1 MLSAVSYELIW
12 RLKLKFARFSYGG
25 PVAYGILEDENIRL
39 IDGTPF
45 NPFTATEKMYPLEKM
60 RLLEPVW
67 PSKVVAVGLN
77 YTDHAREIGMQIPEE
92 PLIFLKPPSTIIGT
106 DDDIIYPAMS
116 KWVEYEAELA
126 IVIKD
131 TARQVPI
138 TKALNHILGYTC
150 ANDVTAR
157 DLQKKDGQ
165 WTRAKGFDTF
175 CPIGPYIVTDIE
187 PHRLDIEL
195 KLNGEV
201 KQSSNTSNMH
211 FKPEFLVSFVS
222 HIMTLCPGD
231 IILTGTPPGVGPIV
245 PGDEVEVTIEG
256 IGTLRNKVIK
266 MVSDTTRVNYQRF

>member
-1 MLSAVSYELIW
+1 MSCELIW

-45 NPFTATEKMYPLEKM
+45 NPFTATEKMYPLEKV

-231 IILTGTPPGVGPIV
+231 IILTGTPPGVGPIA

>member
-1 MLSAVSYELIW
+1 M
-12 RLKLKFARFSYGG
+12 RFARFSYGG
-25 PVAYGILEDENIRL
+25 PVAYGILEDEAIRL

-45 NPFTATEKMYPLEKM
+45 HPFTPTDKTYPLEKV
-60 RLLEPVW
+60 RILEPVL
-67 PSKVVAVGLN
+67 PSKIVAVGLN
-77 YTDHAREIGMQIPEE
+77 YIDHARELGMEMPEE

-106 DDDIIYPAMS
+106 GDGIIYPGMS
-116 KWVEYEAELA
+116 TWVEYEAELA

-131 TARQVPI
+131 TTRQVPI
-138 TKALNHILGYTC
+138 TKAPSHILGYTC

-175 CPIGPYIVTDIE
+175 CPIGPYIITGID
-187 PHRLDIEL
+187 PHYLNIEL
-195 KLNGEV
+195 KLNGKI

-231 IILTGTPPGVGPIV
+231 VILTGTPPGVSPII
-245 PGDEVEVTIEG
+245 PGDEVEITIEG

-266 MVSDTTRVNYQRF
+266 L